1 VSFKAVSYS
10 NISILHKNYWKIFLY
25 CFIIKH
31 CFILSG
37 GAKMLNYDVL
47 IVGAGGAGLMAAL
60 EASKAKDVKVG
71 VVTKVYPTRS
81 HTGAAQ
87 GGINAALANFD
98 PSDSPEVHT
107 FDTVKGSDYLGDQDA
122 IEFMCYEAPKRIYE
136 LEHLGV
142 PFSRLPDGRIAQR
155 PFGGAGFPR
164 TCYAADKTG
173 HVILHTLYEQC
184 LKNDVEF
191 LNEWFVTELI
201 IDNNEAKGVIAIDIR
216 SGEVHAIKAKA
227 IIFATGGYARVYW
240 VRNTNAIGSTGDGM
254 AICYRAG
261 IPLKDM
267 EFVQFHPTGL
277 RSTGILVTEGAR
289 GEGGYLINNKG
300 ERFMVRYAPQKMELG
315 PRDLVARSI
324 ETEIFEGRGWGEGMI
339 AYVHLDLRHLGAEK
353 IKSRLPQ
360 IRQLCIDFEGVDP
373 IEEPIPVRPTAHY
386 SMGGI
391 DVRDYKT
398 SMTGANGV
406 FAVGECACVSVH
418 GANRLGG
425 NSLLDLV
432 VFGKPAGA
440 AAVEYARSKSADN
453 FNLKTEEERARREID
468 QLLKKESK
476 ENINDIRIEL
486 AQTMWDKVGIFREE
500 KPMLEA
506 VEKVKELKERYQLL
520 APGDS
525 GKIFNTA
532 LINYI
537 ELGYLLDL
545 AEAIATTAV
554 LRKESRG
561 AHARR
566 DYPNRDDENF
576 LKHSLAYYTP
586 EGPKVEY
593 CEVKITK
600 YQPQE
605 RTY

>member
-1 VSFKAVSYS
+1 
-10 NISILHKNYWKIFLY
+10 
-25 CFIIKH
+25 
-31 CFILSG
+31 
-37 GAKMLNYDVL
+37 MLKYDIL

-60 EASKAKDVKVG
+60 EASKAKDLKLAVIS
-71 VVTKVYPTRS
+71 KVYPTRS

-87 GGINAALANFD
+87 GGINAALANVD

-122 IEFMCYEAPKRIYE
+122 IEYMCEEAPKRIYE

-184 LKNDVEF
+184 LKNGVEF
-191 LNEWFVTELI
+191 LNEWYVHELLV
-201 IDNNEAKGVIAIDIR
+201 DNGEAKGVIAIDIR
-216 SGEVHAIKAKA
+216 TGEVHAIKAKA

-254 AICYRAG
+254 ALCYRAG

-300 ERFMVRYAPQKMELG
+300 ERFMERYAPNKMELA
-315 PRDLVARSI
+315 PRDLVARAI
-324 ETEIFEGRGWGEGMI
+324 ETEILEGRGWGEGMM
-339 AYVHLDLRHLGAEK
+339 AYVHLDLRHLGAKK
-353 IKSRLPQ
+353 IKERLPQ
-360 IRQLCIDFEGVDP
+360 IRMLAIDFEGVDP
-373 IEEPIPVRPTAHY
+373 IEEPIPVRPSAHY

-391 DVRDYKT
+391 HVEDYKT
-398 SMTGANGV
+398 SMTPVKGV
-406 FAVGECACVSVH
+406 FAIGECACVSVH

-432 VFGKPAGA
+432 VFGKPAGE
-440 AAVEYARSKSADN
+440 AAVEYVRNTIEDLSYNYKA
-453 FNLKTEEERARREID
+453 EERRAKREIEA
-468 QLLKKESK
+468 LLRKEGT
-476 ENINDIRIEL
+476 ENINDIRIEM

-506 VEKVKELKERYQLL
+506 IEKIKELKERYKNNL
-520 APGDS
+520 AVGDS
-525 GKIFNTA
+525 GKLFNTA
-532 LINYI
+532 LINYL
-537 ELGYLLDL
+537 ELGNLLDL
-545 AEAIATTAV
+545 AEIIAITAEM
-554 LRKESRG
+554 RKESRG

-566 DYPNRDDENF
+566 DYPERDDERF
-576 LKHSLAYYTP
+576 LKHSLATYT
-586 EGPKVEY
+586 EDGPK
-593 CEVKITK
+593 
-600 YQPQE
+600 
-605 RTY
+605 

>member
-1 VSFKAVSYS
+1 M
-10 NISILHKNYWKIFLY
+10 
-25 CFIIKH
+25 
-31 CFILSG
+31 LS
-37 GAKMLNYDVL
+37 YDVL

-87 GGINAALANFD
+87 GGINAALGNFD

-122 IEFMCYEAPKRIYE
+122 IEFMCQEAPKRIYE

-142 PFSRLPDGRIAQR
+142 PFSRLPDGKIAQR

-201 IDNNEAKGVIAIDIR
+201 VDNNEAKGVIAIDIR

-300 ERFMVRYAPQKMELG
+300 ERFMTRYAPQKMELG

-324 ETEIFEGRGWGEGMI
+324 ETEILEGRGWGEGMM

-353 IKSRLPQ
+353 IKTRLPQ

-398 SMTGANGV
+398 SMTGVNGV
-406 FAVGECACVSVH
+406 YAVGECACVSVH

-440 AAVEYARSKSADN
+440 AAVEYARNKPDDN
-453 FNLKTEEERARREID
+453 FNLKAEEERARREIGA
-468 QLLKKESK
+468 LLKKENK
-476 ENINDIRIEL
+476 ENINNIRMEL

-506 VEKVKELKERYQLL
+506 IEKVKELKERYKLL

-532 LINYI
+532 LLNYI

-545 AEAIATTAV
+545 AEAIAVTAV

-593 CEVKITK
+593 SEVRIIK

-605 RTY
+605 RKY

>member
-1 VSFKAVSYS
+1 M
-10 NISILHKNYWKIFLY
+10 
-25 CFIIKH
+25 
-31 CFILSG
+31 LS
-37 GAKMLNYDVL
+37 YDVL
-47 IVGAGGAGLMAAL
+47 IVGAGGGGLMAAL

-71 VVTKVYPTRS
+71 VITKVYPTRS

-87 GGINAALANFD
+87 GGINAALANVD

-122 IEFMCYEAPKRIYE
+122 IEFMCREAPKRIYE

-184 LKNDVEF
+184 LRNDVDF
-191 LNEWFVTELI
+191 LNEWFVKELLV
-201 IDNNEAKGVIAIDIR
+201 DNGEAKGVVAIDIR
-216 SGEVHAIKAKA
+216 SGEVHVIKAKA
-227 IIFATGGYARVYW
+227 VVFATGGYARVYW
-240 VRNTNAIGSTGDGM
+240 VRNSNAIGSTGDGV
-254 AICYRAG
+254 ALCYRAG
-261 IPLKDM
+261 IPIKDM

-300 ERFMVRYAPQKMELG
+300 ERFMEKYAPNKMELA
-315 PRDLVARSI
+315 PRDMVARAI
-324 ETEIFEGRGWGEGMI
+324 ETEILEGRGWGEGMM
-339 AYVHLDLRHLGAEK
+339 AYVHLDLRHLGAKK
-353 IKSRLPQ
+353 IKERLPQ
-360 IRQLCIDFEGVDP
+360 IRMLAIDFEGVDP

-391 DVRDYKT
+391 HVEDYET
-398 SMTGANGV
+398 SMTNVKGV

-425 NSLLDLV
+425 NSLLDIV

-440 AAVEYARSKSADN
+440 AAVEYARSKMEDTTYDYKA
-453 FNLKTEEERARREID
+453 EEERARREVEE
-468 QLLKKESK
+468 LLKKESK
-476 ENINDIRIEL
+476 ESINNIRYEM

-500 KPMLEA
+500 KPMKEA
-506 VEKVKELKERYQLL
+506 IEKIKELKERYKNL

-525 GKIFNTA
+525 GRLFNTA
-532 LINYI
+532 LINYL

-545 AEAIATTAV
+545 AEVIAITAEM
-554 LRKESRG
+554 RKESRG

-576 LKHSLAYYTP
+576 LKHSMAYYT
-586 EGPKVEY
+586 EDGPKIEY
-593 CEVKITK
+593 IDVRITK
-600 YQPQE
+600 YEPQE
-605 RTY
+605 RKY

>member
-1 VSFKAVSYS
+1 
-10 NISILHKNYWKIFLY
+10 
-25 CFIIKH
+25 
-31 CFILSG
+31 
-37 GAKMLNYDVL
+37 MLKYDIL

-60 EASKAKDVKVG
+60 EASKAKDLKLAVIS
-71 VVTKVYPTRS
+71 KVYPTRS

-87 GGINAALANFD
+87 GGINAALANVD

-122 IEFMCYEAPKRIYE
+122 IEYMCEEAPKRIYE

-184 LKNDVEF
+184 LKNGVEF
-191 LNEWFVTELI
+191 LNEWYVHELLV
-201 IDNNEAKGVIAIDIR
+201 DNGEVKGVIAIDIR
-216 SGEVHAIKAKA
+216 TGEVHAIQAKA
-227 IIFATGGYARVYW
+227 VIFATGGYARVYW

-300 ERFMVRYAPQKMELG
+300 ERFMEKYAPNKMELA
-315 PRDLVARSI
+315 PRDLVARAI
-324 ETEIFEGRGWGEGMI
+324 ETEILEGRGWGEGMM
-339 AYVHLDLRHLGAEK
+339 AYVHLDLRHLGAKK
-353 IKSRLPQ
+353 IKERLPQ
-360 IRQLCIDFEGVDP
+360 IRMLAIDFEGVDP

-391 DVRDYKT
+391 HVEDYET
-398 SMTGANGV
+398 SMTNVKGV

-425 NSLLDLV
+425 NSLLDIV

-440 AAVEYARSKSADN
+440 AAVEYARNKPEDN
-453 FNLKTEEERARREID
+453 SYNYKAEEERARREVEE
-468 QLLKKESK
+468 LLKKEGT
-476 ENINDIRIEL
+476 ENINDIRMEM

-500 KPMLEA
+500 KPMQEA
-506 VEKVKELKERYQLL
+506 IEKIKELKERYKNL

-525 GKIFNTA
+525 GKLFNTA
-532 LINYI
+532 LINYL

-545 AEAIATTAV
+545 AEVIAITAEM
-554 LRKESRG
+554 RKESRG

-566 DYPNRDDENF
+566 DYPERDDENF
-576 LKHSLAYYTP
+576 LKHSMAYYT
-586 EGPKVEY
+586 EDGPKIEY
-593 CEVKITK
+593 TEVRITK
-600 YQPQE
+600 YEPQE
-605 RTY
+605 RKY

>member
-1 VSFKAVSYS
+1 
-10 NISILHKNYWKIFLY
+10 
-25 CFIIKH
+25 
-31 CFILSG
+31 
-37 GAKMLNYDVL
+37 MLKYDVL

-60 EASKAKDVKVG
+60 EASKAKDVKVA

-87 GGINAALANFD
+87 GGINAALANTD

-122 IEFMCYEAPKRIYE
+122 IEYMCQEAPKRIYE

-184 LKNDVEF
+184 LKNNVEF
-191 LNEWFVTELI
+191 LNEWFVKELI
-201 IDNNEAKGVIAIDIR
+201 VDNGEVKGIIAIDIR
-216 SGEVHAIKAKA
+216 SGEVHAIQTKAV
-227 IIFATGGYARVYW
+227 IFATGGYARVYW

-300 ERFMVRYAPQKMELG
+300 ERFMEKYAPEKMELA
-315 PRDLVARSI
+315 PRDMVARAM
-324 ETEIFEGRGWGEGMI
+324 ETEIIEGRGWGEGMM
-339 AYVHLDLRHLGAEK
+339 AYVHLDLRHLGAKK
-353 IKSRLPQ
+353 IRERLPQ
-360 IRQLCIDFEGVDP
+360 IRMLAIDFEGVDP
-373 IEEPIPVRPTAHY
+373 IEEPIPVRPTPHY

-391 DVRDYKT
+391 HVDDYKT
-398 SMTGANGV
+398 SMTPVKGV
-406 FAVGECACVSVH
+406 YAVGECACVSVH

-440 AAVEYARSKSADN
+440 AAVEYARNKPEDTT
-453 FNLKTEEERARREID
+453 FNLKAEEERAKKEVEE
-468 QLLKKESK
+468 LLKKESK
-476 ENINDIRIEL
+476 ENINDIRIEM

-506 VEKVKELKERYQLL
+506 IEKIKELKERYKNL

-525 GKIFNTA
+525 GKLFNTA
-532 LINYI
+532 LINYL
-537 ELGYLLDL
+537 ELGFLLDL
-545 AEAIATTAV
+545 AEAIAITAE

-576 LKHSLAYYTP
+576 LKHSLSYYT
-586 EGPKVEY
+586 EDGPKIEY
-593 CEVKITK
+593 LDVRITK
-600 YQPQE
+600 YEPQE
-605 RTY
+605 RKY

>member
-1 VSFKAVSYS
+1 
-10 NISILHKNYWKIFLY
+10 
-25 CFIIKH
+25 
-31 CFILSG
+31 
-37 GAKMLNYDVL
+37 MLKYDVL
-47 IVGAGGAGLMAAL
+47 IVGAGGGGLMAAL

-71 VVTKVYPTRS
+71 VITKVYPTRS

-87 GGINAALANFD
+87 GGINAALANVD
-98 PSDSPEVHT
+98 PSDSPEVHA

-173 HVILHTLYEQC
+173 HVMLHTLYEQC

-191 LNEWFVTELI
+191 LNEWYVHELI
-201 IDNNEAKGVIAIDIR
+201 VDNNEVKGVIAIDIR
-216 SGEVHAIKAKA
+216 NGEVHAIQTKAV
-227 IIFATGGYARVYW
+227 IFATGGYARVYW
-240 VRNTNAIGSTGDGM
+240 VRNSNAIGSTGDGI
-254 AICYRAG
+254 ALCYRAG

-267 EFVQFHPTGL
+267 EFMQFHPTGL

-289 GEGGYLINNKG
+289 GEGGYLINNQG
-300 ERFMVRYAPQKMELG
+300 ERFMERYAPEKMELA
-315 PRDLVARSI
+315 PRDLVARAI
-324 ETEIFEGRGWGEGMI
+324 ETEILEGRGWGEGMY

-353 IKSRLPQ
+353 IKQRLPQ
-360 IRQLCIDFEGVDP
+360 IRMLAIDFEGVDP

-391 DVRDYKT
+391 HVTDYKT
-398 SMTGANGV
+398 SVSTVEGV
-406 FAVGECACVSVH
+406 YAVGECACVSVH

-425 NSLLDLV
+425 NSLLDIV

-440 AAVEYARSKSADN
+440 AAVEYARNKPEDKT
-453 FNLKTEEERARREID
+453 FNLKAEEERARKEIEE
-468 QLLKKESK
+468 LLKKESK
-476 ENINDIRIEL
+476 ETIGTIRTEM

-500 KPMLEA
+500 KPMQEALE
-506 VEKVKELKERYQLL
+506 KIKELKERYKNNL

-525 GKIFNTA
+525 GKLFNTA
-532 LINYI
+532 LINYL
-537 ELGYLLDL
+537 ELGNLLDI
-545 AEAIATTAV
+545 AEVIATTAI

-566 DYPNRDDENF
+566 DYPKRDDENF
-576 LKHSLAYYTP
+576 LKHSLTYYT
-586 EGPKVEY
+586 EDGPKVEY
-593 CEVKITK
+593 IDVKITK
-600 YQPQE
+600 WQPQE
-605 RTY
+605 RKY

>member
-1 VSFKAVSYS
+1 M
-10 NISILHKNYWKIFLY
+10 
-25 CFIIKH
+25 
-31 CFILSG
+31 LS
-37 GAKMLNYDVL
+37 YDVL

-60 EASKAKDVKVG
+60 EASKAKDLRVAVIS
-71 VVTKVYPTRS
+71 KVYPTRS

-87 GGINAALANFD
+87 GGINAALANVD

-122 IEFMCYEAPKRIYE
+122 IEFMCTEAPKRIYE

-191 LNEWFVTELI
+191 LNEWFVKELI

-300 ERFMVRYAPQKMELG
+300 ERFMARYAPQKMELA

-324 ETEIFEGRGWGEGMI
+324 ETEILEGRGWGEGMM

-398 SMTGANGV
+398 SMTGVNGV

-440 AAVEYARSKSADN
+440 AAVEYARSKPDDN
-453 FNLKTEEERARREID
+453 FNLKAEEERARREIEE
-468 QLLKKESK
+468 LLRKENK
-476 ENINDIRIEL
+476 ENINSIRMEM

-506 VEKVKELKERYQLL
+506 IEKIKELKERYKKL

-537 ELGYLLDL
+537 ELGFLLDL
-545 AEAIATTAV
+545 AEVIATTAV

-586 EGPKVEY
+586 DGPKVDY
-593 CEVKITK
+593 CEVRITK

-605 RTY
+605 RKY

>member
-1 VSFKAVSYS
+1 
-10 NISILHKNYWKIFLY
+10 
-25 CFIIKH
+25 
-31 CFILSG
+31 
-37 GAKMLNYDVL
+37 MLKYDVL
-47 IVGAGGAGLMAAL
+47 IVGAGGGGLMAAL

-71 VVTKVYPTRS
+71 VITKVYPTRS

-87 GGINAALANFD
+87 GGINAALANVD
-98 PSDSPEVHT
+98 PSDSPEVHA

-173 HVILHTLYEQC
+173 HVMLHTLYEQC

-191 LNEWFVTELI
+191 LNEWYVHELI
-201 IDNNEAKGVIAIDIR
+201 VDNNEVKGVIAIDIR
-216 SGEVHAIKAKA
+216 NGEVHAIKTKA
-227 IIFATGGYARVYW
+227 VIFATGGYARVYW
-240 VRNTNAIGSTGDGM
+240 VRNSNAIGSTGDGI
-254 AICYRAG
+254 ALCYRAG

-267 EFVQFHPTGL
+267 EFMQFHPTGL

-289 GEGGYLINNKG
+289 GEGGYLINNQG
-300 ERFMVRYAPQKMELG
+300 ERFMERYAPEKMELA
-315 PRDLVARSI
+315 PRDLVARAI
-324 ETEIFEGRGWGEGMI
+324 ETEILEGRGWGEGMY

-353 IKSRLPQ
+353 IKQRLPQ
-360 IRQLCIDFEGVDP
+360 IRMLAIDFEGVDP

-391 DVRDYKT
+391 HVTDYKT
-398 SMTGANGV
+398 SLSTVEGV
-406 FAVGECACVSVH
+406 YAVGECACVSVH

-425 NSLLDLV
+425 NSLLDIV

-440 AAVEYARSKSADN
+440 AAVEYARNKPEDKT
-453 FNLKTEEERARREID
+453 FNLKAEEDRARKEIEE
-468 QLLKKESK
+468 LLKKESK
-476 ENINDIRIEL
+476 ETIGTIRTEM

-500 KPMLEA
+500 KPMQEALE
-506 VEKVKELKERYQLL
+506 KIKELKERYKNNL

-525 GKIFNTA
+525 GKLFNTA
-532 LINYI
+532 LINYL
-537 ELGYLLDL
+537 ELGNLLDI
-545 AEAIATTAV
+545 AEVITTTAI

-566 DYPNRDDENF
+566 DYPKRDDENF
-576 LKHSLAYYTP
+576 LKHSLTYYT
-586 EGPKVEY
+586 EDGPKVEY
-593 CEVKITK
+593 IDVRITK
-600 YQPQE
+600 WQPQE
-605 RTY
+605 RKY

>member
-1 VSFKAVSYS
+1 M
-10 NISILHKNYWKIFLY
+10 
-25 CFIIKH
+25 
-31 CFILSG
+31 LS
-37 GAKMLNYDVL
+37 YDVL

-60 EASKAKDVKVG
+60 EASKAKDLRVAVIS
-71 VVTKVYPTRS
+71 KVYPTRS

-87 GGINAALANFD
+87 GGINAALANVD

-122 IEFMCYEAPKRIYE
+122 IEFMCTEAPKRIYE

-191 LNEWFVTELI
+191 LNEWFVKELI

-300 ERFMVRYAPQKMELG
+300 ERFMARYAPQKMELA

-324 ETEIFEGRGWGEGMI
+324 ETEILEGRGWGEGMM

-398 SMTGANGV
+398 SMTGVNGV

-440 AAVEYARSKSADN
+440 AAVEYARNKPDDN
-453 FNLKTEEERARREID
+453 FNLKAEEERARREIEE
-468 QLLKKESK
+468 LLRKENK
-476 ENINDIRIEL
+476 ENINSIRMEM

-506 VEKVKELKERYQLL
+506 IEKIKELKERYKKL

-537 ELGYLLDL
+537 ELGFLLDL
-545 AEAIATTAV
+545 AEVIATTAV

-586 EGPKVEY
+586 DGPKVDY
-593 CEVKITK
+593 CEVRITK

-605 RTY
+605 RKY

>member
-1 VSFKAVSYS
+1 M
-10 NISILHKNYWKIFLY
+10 
-25 CFIIKH
+25 
-31 CFILSG
+31 LS
-37 GAKMLNYDVL
+37 YDVL

-122 IEFMCYEAPKRIYE
+122 IEFMCNEAPKRIYE

-142 PFSRLPDGRIAQR
+142 PFSRLSDGRIAQR

-184 LKNDVEF
+184 LKNEVEF

-201 IDNNEAKGVIAIDIR
+201 IDNNEAKGVIAIDVR
-216 SGEVHAIKAKA
+216 TGEVHAIKAKS

-254 AICYRAG
+254 AIAYRAG

-300 ERFMVRYAPQKMELG
+300 ERFMSRYAPQKMELG

-324 ETEIFEGRGWGEGMI
+324 ETEILEGRGWGEGMM
-339 AYVHLDLRHLGAEK
+339 AYVHLDLRHLGAKK
-353 IKSRLPQ
+353 IKERLPQ

-373 IEEPIPVRPTAHY
+373 VDEPIPVRPTAHY

-391 DVRDYKT
+391 DVRDYRT
-398 SMTGANGV
+398 SMTGMNGV

-440 AAVEYARSKSADN
+440 AAVEYARNRSSDN
-453 FNLKTEEERARREID
+453 FNLKAEEERAKREIEA
-468 QLLKKESK
+468 LLKKESK
-476 ENINDIRIEL
+476 ENINSIRMEL

-506 VEKVKELKERYQLL
+506 IEKVKELKERYKLL

-532 LINYI
+532 LVNYI
-537 ELGYLLDL
+537 ELGHLLDL
-545 AEAIATTAV
+545 AEAIAVTAV

-593 CEVKITK
+593 SEVKITK

>member
-1 VSFKAVSYS
+1 
-10 NISILHKNYWKIFLY
+10 
-25 CFIIKH
+25 
-31 CFILSG
+31 
-37 GAKMLNYDVL
+37 MLNYDVL

-300 ERFMVRYAPQKMELG
+300 ERFMARYAPQKMELG

-324 ETEIFEGRGWGEGMI
+324 ETEILEGRGWGEGMM

-391 DVRDYKT
+391 DARDYKT
-398 SMTGANGV
+398 SMTGVNGV

-453 FNLKTEEERARREID
+453 FNLKTEEERARREIE

-476 ENINDIRIEL
+476 ENINNIRIEL

-506 VEKVKELKERYQLL
+506 VEKVKELKERYKLL

-593 CEVKITK
+593 SEVKITK

>member
-1 VSFKAVSYS
+1 M
-10 NISILHKNYWKIFLY
+10 
-25 CFIIKH
+25 
-31 CFILSG
+31 LS
-37 GAKMLNYDVL
+37 YDVL

-60 EASKAKDVKVG
+60 EASKAKDVKVA
-71 VVTKVYPTRS
+71 VISKVYPTRS

-87 GGINAALANFD
+87 GGINAALANVD
-98 PSDSPEVHT
+98 PSDNPEVHT

-191 LNEWFVTELI
+191 LNEWFVFELI

-289 GEGGYLINNKG
+289 GEGGYLINNRG
-300 ERFMVRYAPQKMELG
+300 ERFMERYAPQKMELA

-324 ETEIFEGRGWGEGMI
+324 ETEILEGRGWGEGMM

-398 SMTGANGV
+398 SMTGVNGV

-440 AAVEYARSKSADN
+440 AAVEYARNKPDDN
-453 FNLKTEEERARREID
+453 FNLKSEEERARREIEN
-468 QLLKKESK
+468 LLKKESK
-476 ENINDIRIEL
+476 ENINDIRIEM

-506 VEKVKELKERYQLL
+506 IEKIKELKERYKNL

-537 ELGYLLDL
+537 ELGFLLDL

-593 CEVKITK
+593 CEVRITK

-605 RTY
+605 RKY

>member
-1 VSFKAVSYS
+1 M
-10 NISILHKNYWKIFLY
+10 
-25 CFIIKH
+25 
-31 CFILSG
+31 LS
-37 GAKMLNYDVL
+37 YDVL

-60 EASKAKDVKVG
+60 ETSKAKDVKVG

-87 GGINAALANFD
+87 GGINAALGNFD

-216 SGEVHAIKAKA
+216 NGEVHAIKAKA

-300 ERFMVRYAPQKMELG
+300 ERFMARYAPQKMELG

-324 ETEIFEGRGWGEGMI
+324 ETEILEGRGWGEGMM

-353 IKSRLPQ
+353 IKTRLPQ

-398 SMTGANGV
+398 SMTGVNGV
-406 FAVGECACVSVH
+406 YAVGECACVSVH

-440 AAVEYARSKSADN
+440 AAVEYARNKPDDN
-453 FNLKTEEERARREID
+453 FNLKAEEERARKEIEA
-468 QLLKKESK
+468 LLKKENK
-476 ENINDIRIEL
+476 ENINNIRMEL

-506 VEKVKELKERYQLL
+506 IEKVKELKERYKLL
-520 APGDS
+520 VPGDS

-545 AEAIATTAV
+545 AEAIAVTAV

-593 CEVKITK
+593 SEVRITK

>member
-1 VSFKAVSYS
+1 M
-10 NISILHKNYWKIFLY
+10 
-25 CFIIKH
+25 
-31 CFILSG
+31 LS
-37 GAKMLNYDVL
+37 YDVL

-60 EASKAKDVKVG
+60 EASRAKDVKVG

-87 GGINAALANFD
+87 GGINAALGNFD

-122 IEFMCYEAPKRIYE
+122 IEFMCQEAPKRIYE

-300 ERFMVRYAPQKMELG
+300 ERFMARYAPQKMELG

-324 ETEIFEGRGWGEGMI
+324 ETEILEGRGWGEGMM

-353 IKSRLPQ
+353 IKTRLPQ

-398 SMTGANGV
+398 SMTGVNGV
-406 FAVGECACVSVH
+406 YAVGECACVSVH

-440 AAVEYARSKSADN
+440 AAVEYARNKPDDN
-453 FNLKTEEERARREID
+453 FNLKAEEERARREIEA
-468 QLLKKESK
+468 LLKKENK
-476 ENINDIRIEL
+476 ENINSIRMEL

-506 VEKVKELKERYQLL
+506 IEKVKELKERYKLL

-545 AEAIATTAV
+545 AEAIAVTAV

-593 CEVKITK
+593 SEVKITK

-605 RTY
+605 RKY

>member
-1 VSFKAVSYS
+1 
-10 NISILHKNYWKIFLY
+10 
-25 CFIIKH
+25 
-31 CFILSG
+31 
-37 GAKMLNYDVL
+37 MLNYDVL

-60 EASKAKDVKVG
+60 EASKHKDVKIG

-87 GGINAALANFD
+87 GGINAALANVD
-98 PSDSPEVHT
+98 PSDSPEVHA

-122 IEFMCYEAPKRIYE
+122 IEFMCNEAPKRIYE

-164 TCYAADKTG
+164 TAYAADKTG

-191 LNEWFVTELI
+191 LNEWFVKELI
-201 IDNNEAKGVIAIDIR
+201 VDNGEVKGVIAIDIR
-216 SGEVHAIKAKA
+216 NGEVHAIKTKA
-227 IIFATGGYARVYW
+227 VIFATGGYARVYW
-240 VRNTNAIGSTGDGM
+240 VRNSNAIGSTGDGL
-254 AICYRAG
+254 AVCYRAG

-267 EFVQFHPTGL
+267 EFMQFHPTGL

-300 ERFMVRYAPQKMELG
+300 ERFMKRYAPEKMELA
-315 PRDLVARSI
+315 PRDLVARAI
-324 ETEIFEGRGWGEGMI
+324 ETEILEGRGWGEGMY
-339 AYVHLDLRHLGAEK
+339 AYVHLDLRHLGAKK
-353 IKSRLPQ
+353 IKEKLPQ
-360 IRQLCIDFEGVDP
+360 IRMLAIDFEGVDP

-391 DVRDYKT
+391 HVEDYET
-398 SMTGANGV
+398 SMTPVEGV
-406 FAVGECACVSVH
+406 YAVGECACVSVH

-425 NSLLDLV
+425 NSLLDIV

-440 AAVEYARSKSADN
+440 AAAELAKNKPEDTSFD
-453 FNLKTEEERARREID
+453 LKAEEDRARKEIEE
-468 QLLKKESK
+468 LLKKESK
-476 ENINDIRIEL
+476 ENINDIRIEM

-500 KPMLEA
+500 KPMQEA
-506 VEKVKELKERYQLL
+506 IEKIKELKERYKNL

-525 GKIFNTA
+525 GKLFNTA

-537 ELGYLLDL
+537 ELGFLLDI
-545 AEAIATTAV
+545 AEAIAVNAEN
-554 LRKESRG
+554 RKESRG

-566 DYPNRDDENF
+566 DYPDRDDENW
-576 LKHSLAYYTP
+576 LKHSLSYYT
-586 EGPKVEY
+586 EDGPKIEY
-593 CEVKITK
+593 SEVRITK
-600 YQPQE
+600 WQPQE
-605 RTY
+605 RKY

>member
-1 VSFKAVSYS
+1 M
-10 NISILHKNYWKIFLY
+10 
-25 CFIIKH
+25 
-31 CFILSG
+31 LS
-37 GAKMLNYDVL
+37 YDVL

-60 EASKAKDVKVG
+60 EASKAKDVKVA
-71 VVTKVYPTRS
+71 VITKVYPTRS

-87 GGINAALANFD
+87 GGINAALANVD
-98 PSDSPEVHT
+98 PSDNPEVHT

-122 IEFMCYEAPKRIYE
+122 IEFMCQEAPKRIYE

-184 LKNDVEF
+184 LKNNVEF
-191 LNEWFVTELI
+191 LNEWFVFELI
-201 IDNNEAKGVIAIDIR
+201 LDNNEAKGVIAIDIR

-300 ERFMVRYAPQKMELG
+300 ERFMARYAPQKMELA

-324 ETEIFEGRGWGEGMI
+324 ETEILEGRGWGEGMM

-398 SMTGANGV
+398 SMTGVNGV

-440 AAVEYARSKSADN
+440 AAVEYARNKPDDN
-453 FNLKTEEERARREID
+453 FNLKAEEERARREIEA
-468 QLLKKESK
+468 LLKKESK
-476 ENINDIRIEL
+476 ENINSIRIEM

-506 VEKVKELKERYQLL
+506 IEKIKELKERYKNL

-537 ELGYLLDL
+537 ELGFLLDL
-545 AEAIATTAV
+545 AEVIATTAV

-586 EGPKVEY
+586 EGPKVDY
-593 CEVKITK
+593 CEVRITK

-605 RTY
+605 RKY

>member
-1 VSFKAVSYS
+1 
-10 NISILHKNYWKIFLY
+10 
-25 CFIIKH
+25 
-31 CFILSG
+31 
-37 GAKMLNYDVL
+37 MLKYDVL

-60 EASKAKDVKVG
+60 EASKAKDLKIG
-71 VVTKVYPTRS
+71 VITKVYPTRS

-87 GGINAALANFD
+87 GGINAALANVD

-122 IEFMCYEAPKRIYE
+122 IEYMCEEAPKRIYE

-173 HVILHTLYEQC
+173 HVILHTLYEHC
-184 LKNDVEF
+184 LKNGVEF
-191 LNEWFVTELI
+191 LNEWFVKELI
-201 IDNNEAKGVIAIDIR
+201 VDNDEAKGVIAIDIR
-216 SGEVHAIKAKA
+216 NGEVHAIQAKS

-254 AICYRAG
+254 AVCYRAG

-300 ERFMVRYAPQKMELG
+300 ERFMEKYAPNKMELA
-315 PRDLVARSI
+315 PRDLVARAI
-324 ETEIFEGRGWGEGMI
+324 ETEILEGRGWGEGMM
-339 AYVHLDLRHLGAEK
+339 AYVHLDLRHLGAKK
-353 IKSRLPQ
+353 IKERLPQ
-360 IRQLCIDFEGVDP
+360 IRMLAIDFEGIDP
-373 IEEPIPVRPTAHY
+373 IEEPIPVRPSAHY

-391 DVRDYKT
+391 HVEDYKT
-398 SMTGANGV
+398 SMTPVKGV

-432 VFGKPAGA
+432 VFGKPAGE
-440 AAVEYARSKSADN
+440 AAVEYARSVPDDTS
-453 FNLKTEEERARREID
+453 FNLKAEEIRAQKEID
-468 QLLKKESK
+468 ELLKKEGT
-476 ENINDIRIEL
+476 ENINDIRLEM

-506 VEKVKELKERYQLL
+506 IEKIKELKERYKNL
-520 APGDS
+520 AVGDS
-525 GKIFNTA
+525 GRLFNTA
-532 LINYI
+532 LINYL
-537 ELGYLLDL
+537 ELGNLLDL

-576 LKHSLAYYTP
+576 LKHSLSYYT
-586 EGPKVEY
+586 EDGPKVEY
-593 CEVKITK
+593 IDVRITK

-605 RTY
+605 RKY

>member
-1 VSFKAVSYS
+1 M
-10 NISILHKNYWKIFLY
+10 
-25 CFIIKH
+25 
-31 CFILSG
+31 LS
-37 GAKMLNYDVL
+37 YDVL

-71 VVTKVYPTRS
+71 VITKVYPTRS

-227 IIFATGGYARVYW
+227 IISATGGYARVYW

-300 ERFMVRYAPQKMELG
+300 ERFMAKYAPQKMELG

-324 ETEIFEGRGWGEGMI
+324 ETEILDGRGWGEGMM

-360 IRQLCIDFEGVDP
+360 IRQLCIDFEGTDP

-398 SMTGANGV
+398 SMTGVNGV

-440 AAVEYARSKSADN
+440 AAVEYARSKSVDN
-453 FNLKTEEERARREID
+453 FNLKAEEERARREIE

-476 ENINDIRIEL
+476 ENINNIRIEL

-506 VEKVKELKERYQLL
+506 IEKIKELKERYKLL

-576 LKHSLAYYTP
+576 LKHSLSYYTP

-593 CEVKITK
+593 SEVKITK

>member
-1 VSFKAVSYS
+1 M
-10 NISILHKNYWKIFLY
+10 
-25 CFIIKH
+25 
-31 CFILSG
+31 LS
-37 GAKMLNYDVL
+37 YDVL

-60 EASKAKDVKVG
+60 EASKAKDVKVA
-71 VVTKVYPTRS
+71 VISKVYPTRS

-87 GGINAALANFD
+87 GGINAALANVD
-98 PSDSPEVHT
+98 PSDNPEVHT

-191 LNEWFVTELI
+191 LNEWFVFELI

-289 GEGGYLINNKG
+289 GEGGYLINNRG
-300 ERFMVRYAPQKMELG
+300 ERFMERYAPQKMELA

-324 ETEIFEGRGWGEGMI
+324 ETEILEGRGWGEGMM

-398 SMTGANGV
+398 SMTGVNGV

-440 AAVEYARSKSADN
+440 AAVEYARNKPDDN
-453 FNLKTEEERARREID
+453 FNLKAEEERARREIEN
-468 QLLKKESK
+468 LLKKESK
-476 ENINDIRIEL
+476 ENINDIRIEM

-506 VEKVKELKERYQLL
+506 IEKIKELKERYKNL

-537 ELGYLLDL
+537 ELGFLLDL

-593 CEVKITK
+593 CEVRITK

-605 RTY
+605 RKY

>member
-1 VSFKAVSYS
+1 
-10 NISILHKNYWKIFLY
+10 
-25 CFIIKH
+25 
-31 CFILSG
+31 
-37 GAKMLNYDVL
+37 MLNYDVL

-60 EASKAKDVKVG
+60 EASKAKDVKVA
-71 VVTKVYPTRS
+71 VITKVYPTRS

-98 PSDSPEVHT
+98 PSDNPEVHT

-201 IDNNEAKGVIAIDIR
+201 VDNNEAKGVIAIDIR

-300 ERFMVRYAPQKMELG
+300 ERFMSKYAPEKMELG
-315 PRDLVARSI
+315 PRDLVARAI
-324 ETEIFEGRGWGEGMI
+324 ETEILEGRGWGEGMM

-398 SMTGANGV
+398 SMTGVNGV

-440 AAVEYARSKSADN
+440 AAVEYARNKPDDN
-453 FNLKTEEERARREID
+453 FNLKAEEERARREIES
-468 QLLKKESK
+468 LLKKESK
-476 ENINDIRIEL
+476 ENINSIRMEM

-506 VEKVKELKERYQLL
+506 IEKIKELKERYKNL

-537 ELGYLLDL
+537 ELGFLLDL
-545 AEAIATTAV
+545 AEVIATTAV

-576 LKHSLAYYTP
+576 LKHSLSYYTP

-605 RTY
+605 RKY

>member
-1 VSFKAVSYS
+1 
-10 NISILHKNYWKIFLY
+10 
-25 CFIIKH
+25 
-31 CFILSG
+31 
-37 GAKMLNYDVL
+37 MLKYDIL

-60 EASKAKDVKVG
+60 EASKAKDLKLAVIS
-71 VVTKVYPTRS
+71 KVYPTRS

-87 GGINAALANFD
+87 GGINAALANVD

-122 IEFMCYEAPKRIYE
+122 IEYMCEEAPKRIYE

-184 LKNDVEF
+184 LKNGVEF
-191 LNEWFVTELI
+191 LNEWYVHELLV
-201 IDNNEAKGVIAIDIR
+201 DNGEAKGVIAIDIR
-216 SGEVHAIKAKA
+216 TGEVHAIKAKA

-254 AICYRAG
+254 ALCYRAG

-300 ERFMVRYAPQKMELG
+300 ERFMERYAPNKMELA
-315 PRDLVARSI
+315 PRDLVARAI
-324 ETEIFEGRGWGEGMI
+324 ETEILEGRGWGEGMM
-339 AYVHLDLRHLGAEK
+339 AYVHLDLRHLGAKK
-353 IKSRLPQ
+353 IKERLPQ
-360 IRQLCIDFEGVDP
+360 IRMLAIDFEGVDP
-373 IEEPIPVRPTAHY
+373 IEEPIPVRPSAHY

-391 DVRDYKT
+391 HVEDYKT
-398 SMTGANGV
+398 SMTPVKGV
-406 FAVGECACVSVH
+406 FAIGECACVSVH

-432 VFGKPAGA
+432 VFGKPAGE
-440 AAVEYARSKSADN
+440 AAVEYVRNTIEDLSYNYKA
-453 FNLKTEEERARREID
+453 EERRAKREIEA
-468 QLLKKESK
+468 LLRKEGT
-476 ENINDIRIEL
+476 ENINDIRIEM

-506 VEKVKELKERYQLL
+506 IEKIKELKERYKNNL
-520 APGDS
+520 AVGDS
-525 GKIFNTA
+525 GKLFNTA
-532 LINYI
+532 LINYL
-537 ELGYLLDL
+537 ELGNLLDL
-545 AEAIATTAV
+545 AEIIAITAEM
-554 LRKESRG
+554 RKESRG

-566 DYPNRDDENF
+566 DYPERDDERF
-576 LKHSLAYYTP
+576 LKHSLATYT
-586 EGPKVEY
+586 EDGPKIDYIDVR
-593 CEVKITK
+593 ITK
-600 YQPQE
+600 YPPQE
-605 RTY
+605 RKY

>member
-1 VSFKAVSYS
+1 
-10 NISILHKNYWKIFLY
+10 
-25 CFIIKH
+25 
-31 CFILSG
+31 
-37 GAKMLNYDVL
+37 MLKYDIL

-60 EASKAKDVKVG
+60 EASKAKDLKLAVIS
-71 VVTKVYPTRS
+71 KVYPTRS

-87 GGINAALANFD
+87 GGINAALANVD

-122 IEFMCYEAPKRIYE
+122 IEYMCEEAPKRIYE

-184 LKNDVEF
+184 LKNGVEF
-191 LNEWFVTELI
+191 LNEWYVHELLV
-201 IDNNEAKGVIAIDIR
+201 DNGEVKGVIAIDIR
-216 SGEVHAIKAKA
+216 TGEVHAIQSKAV
-227 IIFATGGYARVYW
+227 IFATGGYARVYW

-254 AICYRAG
+254 ALSYRAG

-300 ERFMVRYAPQKMELG
+300 ERFMEKYAPNKMELA
-315 PRDLVARSI
+315 PRDLVARAI
-324 ETEIFEGRGWGEGMI
+324 ETEILEGRGWGEGMM
-339 AYVHLDLRHLGAEK
+339 AYVHLDLRHLGAKK
-353 IKSRLPQ
+353 IKEKLPQ
-360 IRQLCIDFEGVDP
+360 IRMLAIDFEGVDP
-373 IEEPIPVRPTAHY
+373 IEEPIPVRPSAHY

-391 DVRDYKT
+391 HVEDYKT
-398 SMTGANGV
+398 SMTPVKGV

-432 VFGKPAGA
+432 VFGKPAGE
-440 AAVEYARSKSADN
+440 AAVEYARSVIEDLSYNYKA
-453 FNLKTEEERARREID
+453 EERRA
-468 QLLKKESK
+468 KKEIEELLRK
-476 ENINDIRIEL
+476 EGTENINTIRTEM

-500 KPMLEA
+500 KPMQEA
-506 VEKVKELKERYQLL
+506 IEKIKELKERYKKNL
-520 APGDS
+520 AVGDS
-525 GKIFNTA
+525 GKLFNTA
-532 LINYI
+532 LINYL
-537 ELGYLLDL
+537 ELGNLLDL
-545 AEAIATTAV
+545 AEIIAITAEM
-554 LRKESRG
+554 RKESRG

-576 LKHSLAYYTP
+576 LKHSLAYYT
-586 EGPKVEY
+586 EDGPKIEY
-593 CEVKITK
+593 IDVKITK

-605 RTY
+605 RKY

>member
-1 VSFKAVSYS
+1 
-10 NISILHKNYWKIFLY
+10 
-25 CFIIKH
+25 
-31 CFILSG
+31 
-37 GAKMLNYDVL
+37 MLNYDVL

-60 EASKAKDVKVG
+60 EASKHKDVKIG

-87 GGINAALANFD
+87 GGINAALANVD
-98 PSDSPEVHT
+98 PSDSPEVHA

-122 IEFMCYEAPKRIYE
+122 IEFMCNEAPKRIYE

-164 TCYAADKTG
+164 TAYAADKTG

-191 LNEWFVTELI
+191 LNEWFVKELI
-201 IDNNEAKGVIAIDIR
+201 VDNGEVKGVIAIDIR
-216 SGEVHAIKAKA
+216 NGEVHAIKIKA
-227 IIFATGGYARVYW
+227 VIFATGGYARVYW
-240 VRNTNAIGSTGDGM
+240 VRNSNAIGSTGDGL
-254 AICYRAG
+254 AVCYRAG

-267 EFVQFHPTGL
+267 EFMQFHPTGL

-300 ERFMVRYAPQKMELG
+300 ERFMKRYAPEKMELA
-315 PRDLVARSI
+315 PRDLVARAI
-324 ETEIFEGRGWGEGMI
+324 ETEILEGRGWGEGMY
-339 AYVHLDLRHLGAEK
+339 AYVHLDLRHLGAKK
-353 IKSRLPQ
+353 IKEKLPQ
-360 IRQLCIDFEGVDP
+360 IRMLAIDFEGVDP

-391 DVRDYKT
+391 HVEDYET
-398 SMTGANGV
+398 SMTPVEGV
-406 FAVGECACVSVH
+406 YAVGECACVSVH

-425 NSLLDLV
+425 NSLLDIV

-440 AAVEYARSKSADN
+440 AAAELAKNKPEDTSFD
-453 FNLKTEEERARREID
+453 LKAEEERARKEIEE
-468 QLLKKESK
+468 LLKKESK
-476 ENINDIRIEL
+476 ENINDIRIEM

-500 KPMLEA
+500 KPMQEA
-506 VEKVKELKERYQLL
+506 IEKIKELKERYKNL

-525 GKIFNTA
+525 GKLFNTA

-537 ELGYLLDL
+537 ELGFLLDI
-545 AEAIATTAV
+545 AEAIAVNAEN
-554 LRKESRG
+554 RKESRG

-566 DYPNRDDENF
+566 DYPDRDDENW
-576 LKHSLAYYTP
+576 LKHSLSYYT
-586 EGPKVEY
+586 EDGPKIEY
-593 CEVKITK
+593 SEVRITK
-600 YQPQE
+600 WQPQE
-605 RTY
+605 RKY

>member
-1 VSFKAVSYS
+1 M
-10 NISILHKNYWKIFLY
+10 
-25 CFIIKH
+25 
-31 CFILSG
+31 LS
-37 GAKMLNYDVL
+37 YDVL

-60 EASKAKDVKVG
+60 EASKAKDLRVAVIS
-71 VVTKVYPTRS
+71 KVYPTRS

-87 GGINAALANFD
+87 GGINAALANVD

-107 FDTVKGSDYLGDQDA
+107 FDTVKGGDYLGDQDA
-122 IEFMCYEAPKRIYE
+122 IEFMCTEAPKRIYE

-191 LNEWFVTELI
+191 LNEWFVKELI

-300 ERFMVRYAPQKMELG
+300 ERFMARYAPQKMELA

-324 ETEIFEGRGWGEGMI
+324 ETEILEGRGWGEGMM

-398 SMTGANGV
+398 SMTGVNGV

-440 AAVEYARSKSADN
+440 AAVEYARNKPDDN
-453 FNLKTEEERARREID
+453 FNLKAEEERARREIEE
-468 QLLKKESK
+468 LLRKENK
-476 ENINDIRIEL
+476 ENINSIRMEM

-506 VEKVKELKERYQLL
+506 IEKIKELKERYKKL

-537 ELGYLLDL
+537 ELGFLLDL
-545 AEAIATTAV
+545 AEVIATTAV

-586 EGPKVEY
+586 DGPKVDY
-593 CEVKITK
+593 CEVRITK

-605 RTY
+605 RKY

>member
-1 VSFKAVSYS
+1 
-10 NISILHKNYWKIFLY
+10 
-25 CFIIKH
+25 
-31 CFILSG
+31 
-37 GAKMLNYDVL
+37 MLKYDVL

-60 EASKAKDVKVG
+60 EASKAKDLKIG
-71 VVTKVYPTRS
+71 VITKVYPTRS

-87 GGINAALANFD
+87 GGINAALANVD

-122 IEFMCYEAPKRIYE
+122 IEYMCEEAPKRIYE

-173 HVILHTLYEQC
+173 HVILHTLYEHC
-184 LKNDVEF
+184 LKNGVEF
-191 LNEWFVTELI
+191 LNEWFVKELI
-201 IDNNEAKGVIAIDIR
+201 VDNDEAKGVIAIDIR
-216 SGEVHAIKAKA
+216 NGEVHAIQAKS

-254 AICYRAG
+254 AVCYRAG

-300 ERFMVRYAPQKMELG
+300 ERFMEKYAPNKMELA
-315 PRDLVARSI
+315 PRDLVARAI
-324 ETEIFEGRGWGEGMI
+324 ETEILEGRGWGEGMM
-339 AYVHLDLRHLGAEK
+339 AYVHLDLRHLGAKK
-353 IKSRLPQ
+353 IKERLPQ
-360 IRQLCIDFEGVDP
+360 IRMLAIDFEGVDP
-373 IEEPIPVRPTAHY
+373 IEEPIPVRPSAHY

-391 DVRDYKT
+391 HVEDYKT
-398 SMTGANGV
+398 SMTPVKGV

-432 VFGKPAGA
+432 VFGKPAGE
-440 AAVEYARSKSADN
+440 AAVEYARSVPDDTT
-453 FNLKTEEERARREID
+453 FNLKAEEIRAQKEID
-468 QLLKKESK
+468 ELLKKEGT
-476 ENINDIRIEL
+476 ENINDIRLEM

-506 VEKVKELKERYQLL
+506 VEKIKELKERYKNL
-520 APGDS
+520 AVGDS
-525 GKIFNTA
+525 GRLFNTA
-532 LINYI
+532 LINYL
-537 ELGYLLDL
+537 ELGNLLDL

-576 LKHSLAYYTP
+576 LKHSLSYYT
-586 EGPKVEY
+586 EDGPKVEY
-593 CEVKITK
+593 IDVRITK

-605 RTY
+605 RKY

>member
-1 VSFKAVSYS
+1 M
-10 NISILHKNYWKIFLY
+10 
-25 CFIIKH
+25 
-31 CFILSG
+31 LS
-37 GAKMLNYDVL
+37 YDVL

-300 ERFMVRYAPQKMELG
+300 ERFMARYAPQKMELG

-324 ETEIFEGRGWGEGMI
+324 ETEILEGRGWGEGMM

-398 SMTGANGV
+398 SMTGVNGV

-453 FNLKTEEERARREID
+453 FNLKTEEERARREIE

-506 VEKVKELKERYQLL
+506 VEKVKELKERYKLL

>member
-1 VSFKAVSYS
+1 
-10 NISILHKNYWKIFLY
+10 
-25 CFIIKH
+25 
-31 CFILSG
+31 
-37 GAKMLNYDVL
+37 MLKYDVL

-60 EASKAKDVKVG
+60 EASKAKDLKIG
-71 VVTKVYPTRS
+71 VITKVYPTRS

-87 GGINAALANFD
+87 GGINAALANVD

-122 IEFMCYEAPKRIYE
+122 IEYMCEEAPKRIYE

-173 HVILHTLYEQC
+173 HVILHTLYEHC
-184 LKNDVEF
+184 LKNGVEF
-191 LNEWFVTELI
+191 LNEWFVKELI
-201 IDNNEAKGVIAIDIR
+201 VDNDEAKGVIAIDIR
-216 SGEVHAIKAKA
+216 NGEVHAIQAKS

-254 AICYRAG
+254 AVCYRAG

-300 ERFMVRYAPQKMELG
+300 ERFMEKYAPNKMELA
-315 PRDLVARSI
+315 PRDLVARAI
-324 ETEIFEGRGWGEGMI
+324 ETEILEGRGWGEGMM
-339 AYVHLDLRHLGAEK
+339 AYVHLDLRHLGAKK
-353 IKSRLPQ
+353 IKERLPQ
-360 IRQLCIDFEGVDP
+360 IRMLAIDFEGVDP
-373 IEEPIPVRPTAHY
+373 IEEPIPVRPSAHY

-391 DVRDYKT
+391 HVEDYKT
-398 SMTGANGV
+398 SMTPVKGV

-432 VFGKPAGA
+432 VFGKPAGE
-440 AAVEYARSKSADN
+440 AAVEYARSVPDDTT
-453 FNLKTEEERARREID
+453 FNLKAEEIRAQKEID
-468 QLLKKESK
+468 ELLKKEGT
-476 ENINDIRIEL
+476 ENINDIRLEM

-506 VEKVKELKERYQLL
+506 IEKIKELKERYKNL
-520 APGDS
+520 AVGDS
-525 GKIFNTA
+525 GRLFNTA
-532 LINYI
+532 LINYL
-537 ELGYLLDL
+537 ELGNLLDL

-576 LKHSLAYYTP
+576 LKHSLSYYT
-586 EGPKVEY
+586 EDGPKVEY
-593 CEVKITK
+593 IDVRITK

-605 RTY
+605 RKY

>member
-1 VSFKAVSYS
+1 M
-10 NISILHKNYWKIFLY
+10 
-25 CFIIKH
+25 
-31 CFILSG
+31 LS
-37 GAKMLNYDVL
+37 YDVL
-47 IVGAGGAGLMAAL
+47 IVGAGGGGLMAAL

-71 VVTKVYPTRS
+71 VITKVYPTRS

-87 GGINAALANFD
+87 GGINAALANVD

-122 IEFMCYEAPKRIYE
+122 IEFMCNEAPKRIYE

-184 LKNDVEF
+184 LRNDVDF
-191 LNEWFVTELI
+191 LNEWFVKELLV
-201 IDNNEAKGVIAIDIR
+201 DNNEAKGVVAIDIR
-216 SGEVHAIKAKA
+216 SGEVHVIKAKA

-240 VRNTNAIGSTGDGM
+240 VRNSNAIGSTGDGV
-254 AICYRAG
+254 ALCYRAG
-261 IPLKDM
+261 IPIKDM

-300 ERFMVRYAPQKMELG
+300 ERFMERYAPNKMELA
-315 PRDLVARSI
+315 PRDMVARAI
-324 ETEIFEGRGWGEGMI
+324 ETEILEGRGWGEGMM
-339 AYVHLDLRHLGAEK
+339 AYVHLDLRHLGAKK
-353 IKSRLPQ
+353 IKERLPQ
-360 IRQLCIDFEGVDP
+360 IRMLAIDFEGVDP

-391 DVRDYKT
+391 HVEDYET
-398 SMTGANGV
+398 SMTNVNGV

-425 NSLLDLV
+425 NSLLDIV

-440 AAVEYARSKSADN
+440 AAVEYARSRSED
-453 FNLKTEEERARREID
+453 KTYDYKAEEERARREVEE
-468 QLLKKESK
+468 LLKKESK
-476 ENINDIRIEL
+476 ESINDIRYEM

-500 KPMLEA
+500 KPMKEA
-506 VEKVKELKERYQLL
+506 IEKIKELKERYKNL

-525 GKIFNTA
+525 GKLFNTA
-532 LINYI
+532 LINYL

-545 AEAIATTAV
+545 AEVIAITAEM
-554 LRKESRG
+554 RKESRG

-566 DYPNRDDENF
+566 DYPKRDDKNF
-576 LKHSLAYYTP
+576 LKHSMAYYT
-586 EGPKVEY
+586 EDGPKVEY
-593 CEVKITK
+593 IDVRITK
-600 YQPQE
+600 YEPQE
-605 RTY
+605 RKY

>member
-1 VSFKAVSYS
+1 M
-10 NISILHKNYWKIFLY
+10 
-25 CFIIKH
+25 
-31 CFILSG
+31 LS
-37 GAKMLNYDVL
+37 YDVL

-60 EASKAKDVKVG
+60 EASKAKDLKVG

-98 PSDSPEVHT
+98 PSDSSEVHT

-216 SGEVHAIKAKA
+216 NGEVHAIKAKA

-300 ERFMVRYAPQKMELG
+300 ERFMARYAPQKMELG

-324 ETEIFEGRGWGEGMI
+324 ETEILEGRGWGEGMM
-339 AYVHLDLRHLGAEK
+339 AYVHLDLRHLGAKK
-353 IKSRLPQ
+353 IKERLPQ

-398 SMTGANGV
+398 SMTGVNGV

-432 VFGKPAGA
+432 VFGKPAGE
-440 AAVEYARSKSADN
+440 AAVEYARNKSADN
-453 FNLKTEEERARREID
+453 FNIKAEEDRARGEID
-468 QLLKKESK
+468 RLLRKESK
-476 ENINDIRIEL
+476 ENINSIRMEM

-506 VEKVKELKERYQLL
+506 VEKIKELKERYKNL

-532 LINYI
+532 LVNYI

-566 DYPNRDDENF
+566 DYPERDDQNF

-586 EGPKVEY
+586 EGPKIEY
-593 CEVKITK
+593 SEVKITK

-605 RTY
+605 RKY

>member
-1 VSFKAVSYS
+1 M
-10 NISILHKNYWKIFLY
+10 
-25 CFIIKH
+25 
-31 CFILSG
+31 LS
-37 GAKMLNYDVL
+37 YDVL

-60 EASKAKDVKVG
+60 EASKAKDLKVA

-122 IEFMCYEAPKRIYE
+122 IEFMCNEAPKRIYE

-300 ERFMVRYAPQKMELG
+300 ERFMARYAPQKMELG

-324 ETEIFEGRGWGEGMI
+324 ETEILEGRGWGEGMM
-339 AYVHLDLRHLGAEK
+339 AYVHLDLRHLGAKK
-353 IKSRLPQ
+353 IKERLPQ

-398 SMTGANGV
+398 SMTGVNGV

-440 AAVEYARSKSADN
+440 AAVEYARSRSADN
-453 FNLKTEEERARREID
+453 FNLKSEEERARREIEA
-468 QLLKKESK
+468 LLKKESK
-476 ENINDIRIEL
+476 ENINSIRMEM

-506 VEKVKELKERYQLL
+506 IEKIKELKERYKNL

-545 AEAIATTAV
+545 AEVIATTAV

-566 DYPNRDDENF
+566 DYPERDDQNF
-576 LKHSLAYYTP
+576 LKHSLAYFTP
-586 EGPKVEY
+586 DGPKVDY
-593 CEVKITK
+593 CEVRITK

-605 RTY
+605 RKY

>member
-1 VSFKAVSYS
+1 M
-10 NISILHKNYWKIFLY
+10 
-25 CFIIKH
+25 
-31 CFILSG
+31 LS
-37 GAKMLNYDVL
+37 YDVL

-60 EASKAKDVKVG
+60 EASKAKDVKVA
-71 VVTKVYPTRS
+71 VISKVYPTRS

-87 GGINAALANFD
+87 GGINAALANVD
-98 PSDSPEVHT
+98 PSDNPEVHT

-201 IDNNEAKGVIAIDIR
+201 VDNNEAKGVIAIDIR
-216 SGEVHAIKAKA
+216 NGEVHAIKSKA

-300 ERFMVRYAPQKMELG
+300 ERFMSKYAPEKMELA

-324 ETEIFEGRGWGEGMI
+324 ETEILEGRGWGEGMM

-398 SMTGANGV
+398 SMTGVNGV

-440 AAVEYARSKSADN
+440 AAVEYARNKPDDN
-453 FNLKTEEERARREID
+453 FNLKAEEERARREIES
-468 QLLKKESK
+468 LLKKENK
-476 ENINDIRIEL
+476 ENINSIRMEM

-506 VEKVKELKERYQLL
+506 IEKIKELKERYKNL

-537 ELGYLLDL
+537 ELGFLLDL

-576 LKHSLAYYTP
+576 LKHSLSYYTP

-605 RTY
+605 RKY

>member
-1 VSFKAVSYS
+1 M
-10 NISILHKNYWKIFLY
+10 
-25 CFIIKH
+25 
-31 CFILSG
+31 LS
-37 GAKMLNYDVL
+37 YDVL

-60 EASKAKDVKVG
+60 EASKAKDLRVAVIS
-71 VVTKVYPTRS
+71 KVYPTRS

-87 GGINAALANFD
+87 GGINAALANVD

-122 IEFMCYEAPKRIYE
+122 IEFMCTEAPKRIYE

-191 LNEWFVTELI
+191 LNEWFVKELI

-300 ERFMVRYAPQKMELG
+300 ERFMARYAPQKMELA

-324 ETEIFEGRGWGEGMI
+324 ETEILEGRGWGEGMM

-398 SMTGANGV
+398 SMTGVNGV

-440 AAVEYARSKSADN
+440 AAVEYARSKPDDN
-453 FNLKTEEERARREID
+453 FNLKAEEERARREIEE
-468 QLLKKESK
+468 LLRKENK
-476 ENINDIRIEL
+476 ENINSIRMEM

-506 VEKVKELKERYQLL
+506 IEKIKELKERYKNL

-537 ELGYLLDL
+537 ELGFLLDL
-545 AEAIATTAV
+545 AEVIATTAV

-586 EGPKVEY
+586 DGPKVDY
-593 CEVKITK
+593 CEVRITK

-605 RTY
+605 RKY

>member
-1 VSFKAVSYS
+1 
-10 NISILHKNYWKIFLY
+10 
-25 CFIIKH
+25 
-31 CFILSG
+31 
-37 GAKMLNYDVL
+37 MLKYDIL

-60 EASKAKDVKVG
+60 EASKAKDLKLAVIS
-71 VVTKVYPTRS
+71 KVYPTRS

-87 GGINAALANFD
+87 GGINAALANVD

-122 IEFMCYEAPKRIYE
+122 IEYMCEEAPKRIYE

-184 LKNDVEF
+184 LKNGVEF
-191 LNEWFVTELI
+191 LNEWYVHELLV
-201 IDNNEAKGVIAIDIR
+201 DNGEAKGVIAIDIR
-216 SGEVHAIKAKA
+216 TGEVHAIKAKA
-227 IIFATGGYARVYW
+227 VIFATGGYARVYW

-254 AICYRAG
+254 ALCYRAG

-300 ERFMVRYAPQKMELG
+300 ERFMERYAPNKMELA
-315 PRDLVARSI
+315 PRDLVARAI
-324 ETEIFEGRGWGEGMI
+324 ETEILEGRGWGEGMM
-339 AYVHLDLRHLGAEK
+339 AYVHLDLRHLGAKK
-353 IKSRLPQ
+353 IKERLPQ
-360 IRQLCIDFEGVDP
+360 IRMLAIDFEGVDP
-373 IEEPIPVRPTAHY
+373 IEEPIPVRPSAHY

-391 DVRDYKT
+391 HVEDYKS
-398 SMTGANGV
+398 SMTPVKGV
-406 FAVGECACVSVH
+406 FAIGECACVSVH

-432 VFGKPAGA
+432 VFGKPAGE
-440 AAVEYARSKSADN
+440 AAVEYARSVVEDFSYDYKA
-453 FNLKTEEERARREID
+453 EERRAKREIEE
-468 QLLKKESK
+468 LLRKEGS
-476 ENINDIRIEL
+476 ENINDIRIEM

-506 VEKVKELKERYQLL
+506 IEKIKELKDRYKNNL
-520 APGDS
+520 AVGDS
-525 GKIFNTA
+525 GKLFNTA
-532 LINYI
+532 LINYL
-537 ELGYLLDL
+537 ELGNLLDL
-545 AEAIATTAV
+545 AEIIAITAEM
-554 LRKESRG
+554 RKESRG

-566 DYPNRDDENF
+566 DYPERDDERF
-576 LKHSLAYYTP
+576 LKHSLATYT
-586 EGPKVEY
+586 EDGPKIEY
-593 CEVKITK
+593 IDVRITK
-600 YQPQE
+600 YPPQE
-605 RTY
+605 RKY

>member
-1 VSFKAVSYS
+1 M
-10 NISILHKNYWKIFLY
+10 
-25 CFIIKH
+25 
-31 CFILSG
+31 LS
-37 GAKMLNYDVL
+37 YDVL

-71 VVTKVYPTRS
+71 VITKVYPTRS

-87 GGINAALANFD
+87 GGINAALANVD

-300 ERFMVRYAPQKMELG
+300 ERFMARYAPQKMELA
-315 PRDLVARSI
+315 PRDLVA
-324 ETEIFEGRGWGEGMI
+324 
-339 AYVHLDLRHLGAEK
+339 L
-353 IKSRLPQ
+353 
-360 IRQLCIDFEGVDP
+360 
-373 IEEPIPVRPTAHY
+373 
-386 SMGGI
+386 
-391 DVRDYKT
+391 
-398 SMTGANGV
+398 
-406 FAVGECACVSVH
+406 
-418 GANRLGG
+418 
-425 NSLLDLV
+425 SL
-432 VFGKPAGA
+432 
-440 AAVEYARSKSADN
+440 
-453 FNLKTEEERARREID
+453 IH
-468 QLLKKESK
+468 
-476 ENINDIRIEL
+476 I
-486 AQTMWDKVGIFREE
+486 
-500 KPMLEA
+500 
-506 VEKVKELKERYQLL
+506 
-520 APGDS
+520 
-525 GKIFNTA
+525 
-532 LINYI
+532 
-537 ELGYLLDL
+537 
-545 AEAIATTAV
+545 
-554 LRKESRG
+554 
-561 AHARR
+561 
-566 DYPNRDDENF
+566 
-576 LKHSLAYYTP
+576 
-586 EGPKVEY
+586 
-593 CEVKITK
+593 
-600 YQPQE
+600 
-605 RTY
+605 